1 MHDMR
6 KIESEEVRVKGADL
20 GDKVKE
26 LLHEGNVRRIIVK
39 NGEGQ
44 TVMEIPVTA
53 GVVVAVIAPIVTA
66 LGAIA
71 ALAAEWSIE
80 VQRTSEEAKS

>member
-1 MHDMR
+1 M
-6 KIESEEVRVKGADL
+6 KIQSEEVRVKGAEL

-26 LLHEGNVRRIIVK
+26 LLHEGNVRRIIVR

-53 GVVVAVIAPIVTA
+53 GVVVAVIAPILTA

-80 VQRTSEEAKS
+80 VQRATDEEETKG